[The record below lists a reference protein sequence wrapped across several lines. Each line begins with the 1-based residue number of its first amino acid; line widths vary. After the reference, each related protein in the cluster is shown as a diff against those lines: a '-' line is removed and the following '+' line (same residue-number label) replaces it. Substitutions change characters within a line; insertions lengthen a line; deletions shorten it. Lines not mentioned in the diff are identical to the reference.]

1 MRILLV
7 EDEEY
12 MAQAVAQVLEKNNY
26 AVDLAHDGEC
36 GLDCGLSGIY
46 DIIILDVMLPK
57 LSGFEILKILRQQ
70 KIFVPVLMLTTR
82 SETEDKVN
90 GLDLGADDYLTKP
103 FEMQELLARRRALAR
118 RRQEI
123 SLPSDCSFGDIL
135 LNPHTLSL
143 YCGSQSFK
151 LTLKESQLL
160 EMLMDARGG
169 VISKNRIIEKVWGF
183 DSDAED
189 RHVEVYISF
198 LRKKLKA
205 LDANTTIET
214 VRGMGYALKAGK
226 EQARCFKNE
235 SAGLSSPTWLC

>member
-12 MAQAVAQVLEKNNY
+12 MAQAVVQVLEKNNY
-26 AVDLAHDGEC
+26 AVDLAYDGEY

-46 DIIILDVMLPK
+46 DLIILDVMLPGC
-57 LSGFEILKILRQQ
+57 SGLEILKTLRREG
-70 KIFVPVLMLTTR
+70 IAVPVLLLTAR
-82 SETEDKVN
+82 SETADKVT
-90 GLDLGADDYLTKP
+90 GMDLGADDYLTKP
-103 FEMQELLARRRALAR
+103 FEMQELLARLRVLAR
-118 RRQEI
+118 RKPDI
-123 SLPSDCSFGDIL
+123 SAQSGFTFGDIL
-135 LNPHTLSL
+135 LNPYTLSL

-169 VISKNRIIEKVWGF
+169 VVSKSRIIEKVWGF
-183 DSDAED
+183 DSEAED

-205 LDANTTIET
+205 LGANTFVET
-214 VRGMGYALKAGK
+214 VRGMGYALRTGK
-226 EQARCFKNE
+226 E
-235 SAGLSSPTWLC
+235 

>member
-26 AVDLAHDGEC
+26 TVNLANDGEY
-36 GLDCGLSGIY
+36 GLDCALSGIY
-46 DIIILDVMLPK
+46 DIIILDIMLPGR
-57 LSGFEILKILRQQ
+57 SGLEILKTLRQE
-70 KIFVPVLMLTTR
+70 KIAVPVLLLTAK
-82 SETEDKVN
+82 SETEDKVT

-103 FEMQELLARRRALAR
+103 FEMQELLARLRVLAR
-118 RRQEI
+118 RKQEI
-123 SLPSDCSFGDIL
+123 TVQSGYEFGDVL
-135 LNPHTLSL
+135 LNPYTLSL
-143 YCGSQSFK
+143 FCGSQSFK

-169 VISKNRIIEKVWGF
+169 VISKDRIIEKVWGF
-183 DSDAED
+183 DSEAED

-205 LDANTTIET
+205 LGANTSIET
-214 VRGMGYALKAGK
+214 VRGIGYALRAGR
-226 EQARCFKNE
+226 A
-235 SAGLSSPTWLC
+235 

>member
-26 AVDLAHDGEC
+26 TVDLAHDGEY
-36 GLDCGLSGIY
+36 GLDCALSGIY
-46 DIIILDVMLPK
+46 DIIILDIMLPGR
-57 LSGFEILKILRQQ
+57 SGLEILKTLRQE
-70 KIFVPVLMLTTR
+70 KIAVPVLLLTAK
-82 SETEDKVN
+82 SETEDKVT

-103 FEMQELLARRRALAR
+103 FEMQELLARLRVLAR
-118 RRQEI
+118 RKQEI
-123 SLPSDCSFGDIL
+123 TVQSGYEFGDVL
-135 LNPHTLSL
+135 LNPYTLSL
-143 YCGSQSFK
+143 FCGSQSFK

-169 VISKNRIIEKVWGF
+169 VISKDRIIEKVWGF
-183 DSDAED
+183 DSEVED

-205 LDANTTIET
+205 LGANTSIET
-214 VRGMGYALKAGK
+214 VRGIGYALRAGR
-226 EQARCFKNE
+226 A
-235 SAGLSSPTWLC
+235 

>member
-26 AVDLAHDGEC
+26 TVDLAHDGEY
-36 GLDCGLSGIY
+36 GLDCARSGIY
-46 DIIILDVMLPK
+46 DIIILDIMLPGR
-57 LSGFEILKILRQQ
+57 SGLEILKILRQER
-70 KIFVPVLMLTTR
+70 IAAPVLLLTAM
-82 SETEDKVN
+82 SETEDKVT

-103 FEMQELLARRRALAR
+103 FEMQELLARLRVLAR
-118 RRQEI
+118 RKQEI
-123 SLPSDCSFGDIL
+123 SVQNGCVFGDIQ
-135 LNPHTLSL
+135 LNPYTLSL
-143 YCGSQSFK
+143 FCGSQSFK

-169 VISKNRIIEKVWGF
+169 VLSKDRIIEKVWGF

-205 LDANTTIET
+205 LGAATSIET
-214 VRGMGYALKAGK
+214 VRGVGYALRSGR
-226 EQARCFKNE
+226 E
-235 SAGLSSPTWLC
+235 

>member
-26 AVDLAHDGEC
+26 TVDLAHDGEY
-36 GLDCGLSGIY
+36 GLDCALSGIY
-46 DIIILDVMLPK
+46 DIIILDIMLPGR
-57 LSGFEILKILRQQ
+57 SGLEILKTLRQE
-70 KIFVPVLMLTTR
+70 KIAVPVLLLTAK
-82 SETEDKVN
+82 SETADKVT

-103 FEMQELLARRRALAR
+103 FEMQELLARLRVLAR
-118 RRQEI
+118 RKQEI
-123 SLPSDCSFGDIL
+123 TVQSGYEFGDVL
-135 LNPHTLSL
+135 LNPYTLSL
-143 YCGSQSFK
+143 FCGSQSFK

-169 VISKNRIIEKVWGF
+169 VISKDRIIEKVWGF
-183 DSDAED
+183 DSEAED

-205 LDANTTIET
+205 LGANTSIET
-214 VRGMGYALKAGK
+214 VRGIGYALRAGR
-226 EQARCFKNE
+226 A
-235 SAGLSSPTWLC
+235 

>member
-12 MAQAVAQVLEKNNY
+12 MAQAVAQVLGKNNY
-26 AVDLAHDGEC
+26 TVDLAHDGEY
-36 GLDCGLSGIY
+36 GLDCALSGIY
-46 DIIILDVMLPK
+46 DIVILDIMLPGR
-57 LSGFEILKILRQQ
+57 SGLEILKTLRQE
-70 KIFVPVLMLTTR
+70 KIAVPVLLLTAKG
-82 SETEDKVN
+82 ETEDKVT

-103 FEMQELLARRRALAR
+103 FEMQELLARLRVLAR
-118 RRQEI
+118 RKQEI
-123 SLPSDCSFGDIL
+123 FTQSGYVLGDIH
-135 LNPHTLSL
+135 LNPYTLSL
-143 YCGSQSFK
+143 YCGNQSFK

-169 VISKNRIIEKVWGF
+169 VISKDRIIEKVWGF

-205 LDANTTIET
+205 LGADTSIET
-214 VRGMGYALKAGK
+214 VRGMGYALRAG
-226 EQARCFKNE
+226 R
-235 SAGLSSPTWLC
+235 

>member
-12 MAQAVAQVLEKNNY
+12 MAQAVAQVLGKNNY
-26 AVDLAHDGEC
+26 TVDLAHDGEY
-36 GLDCGLSGIY
+36 GLDCALSGIY
-46 DIIILDVMLPK
+46 DIIILDIMLPGH
-57 LSGFEILKILRQQ
+57 SGLEILKTLRQER
-70 KIFVPVLMLTTR
+70 IAVPVLLLTAK
-82 SETEDKVN
+82 SETEDKVI

-103 FEMQELLARRRALAR
+103 FEMQELLARLRVLAR
-118 RRQEI
+118 RKQEI
-123 SLPSDCSFGDIL
+123 SAQSGYAFGDIL
-135 LNPHTLSL
+135 LNPYTLSL

-169 VISKNRIIEKVWGF
+169 VISKDRIIEKVWEF

-205 LDANTTIET
+205 LGADTSIGT
-214 VRGMGYALKAGK
+214 VRGMGYALRAG
-226 EQARCFKNE
+226 R
-235 SAGLSSPTWLC
+235 

>member
-26 AVDLAHDGEC
+26 AVDLAYDGEY

-46 DIIILDVMLPK
+46 DLIILDVMLPGC
-57 LSGFEILKILRQQ
+57 SGLEILKTLRREG
-70 KIFVPVLMLTTR
+70 IAVPVLLLTAR
-82 SETEDKVN
+82 SETADKVT

-103 FEMQELLARRRALAR
+103 FEMQELLARLRVLAR
-118 RRQEI
+118 RKPDI
-123 SLPSDCSFGDIL
+123 SAQSGFMFGDIL
-135 LNPHTLSL
+135 LNPYTLSL
-143 YCGSQSFK
+143 YCRSQSFK

-169 VISKNRIIEKVWGF
+169 VVSKSRIIEKVWGF
-183 DSDAED
+183 DSEAED

-205 LDANTTIET
+205 LEANTFVET
-214 VRGMGYALKAGK
+214 VRGMGYALRTGK
-226 EQARCFKNE
+226 E
-235 SAGLSSPTWLC
+235 

>member
-26 AVDLAHDGEC
+26 AVDLAYDGEY

-46 DIIILDVMLPK
+46 DLIILDVMLPGC
-57 LSGFEILKILRQQ
+57 SGLEILKTLRREG
-70 KIFVPVLMLTTR
+70 IAVPVLLLTAR
-82 SETEDKVN
+82 SETADKVT
-90 GLDLGADDYLTKP
+90 GMDLGADDYLTKP
-103 FEMQELLARRRALAR
+103 FEMQELLARLRVLAR
-118 RRQEI
+118 RKPDI
-123 SLPSDCSFGDIL
+123 SAQSGFTFGDIL
-135 LNPHTLSL
+135 LNPYTLSL

-169 VISKNRIIEKVWGF
+169 VVSKSRIIEKVWGF
-183 DSDAED
+183 DSEAED

-205 LDANTTIET
+205 LEANTFVET
-214 VRGMGYALKAGK
+214 VRGMGYALRTGK
-226 EQARCFKNE
+226 E
-235 SAGLSSPTWLC
+235 

>member
-26 AVDLAHDGEC
+26 TVDLAHDGEY

-46 DIIILDVMLPK
+46 DIIILDVMLPGC
-57 LSGFEILKILRQQ
+57 SGFEILKTLRRE
-70 KIFVPVLMLTTR
+70 KITVPVLLLTAK
-82 SETEDKVN
+82 SETEDKVA

-103 FEMQELLARRRALAR
+103 FEMQELLARLRVLAR
-118 RRQEI
+118 RKQEI
-123 SLPSDCSFGDIL
+123 SVQSGCVFGDIL
-135 LNPHTLSL
+135 LNPYTLSL
-143 YCGSQSFK
+143 FCGSQSFK

-160 EMLMDARGG
+160 EILIDARGG
-169 VISKNRIIEKVWGF
+169 VISKDRIIEKVWGF

-205 LDANTTIET
+205 LGANTSIET
-214 VRGMGYALKAGK
+214 VRGMGYALRAGRK
-226 EQARCFKNE
+226 
-235 SAGLSSPTWLC
+235 

>member
-12 MAQAVAQVLEKNNY
+12 MAQAVAQVLGKNNY
-26 AVDLAHDGEC
+26 TVDLAHDGEY
-36 GLDCGLSGIY
+36 GLDCALSGIY
-46 DIIILDVMLPK
+46 DIVILDIMLPGR
-57 LSGFEILKILRQQ
+57 SGLEILKTLRQER
-70 KIFVPVLMLTTR
+70 IAVPVLLLTAKG
-82 SETEDKVN
+82 ETEDKVT

-103 FEMQELLARRRALAR
+103 FEMQELLARLRVLAR
-118 RRQEI
+118 RKQEI
-123 SLPSDCSFGDIL
+123 SVQNGYAFGDTH
-135 LNPHTLSL
+135 LNPYTLSL
-143 YCGSQSFK
+143 YCGNQSFK

-169 VISKNRIIEKVWGF
+169 VISKDRIIEKVWGF

-205 LDANTTIET
+205 LGADTSIET
-214 VRGMGYALKAGK
+214 VRGMGYALRAGRGTPCSK
-226 EQARCFKNE
+226 
-235 SAGLSSPTWLC
+235 S

>member
-26 AVDLAHDGEC
+26 AVDLAPDGEC

-57 LSGFEILKILRQQ
+57 RSGFEILKILRQQ
-70 KIFVPVLMLTTR
+70 KIFVPVLMLTAR

-103 FEMQELLARRRALAR
+103 FEMQELLARLRALAR

-198 LRKKLKA
+198 LRKKLKV

>member
-57 LSGFEILKILRQQ
+57 RSGFEILKILRQQ

-103 FEMQELLARRRALAR
+103 FEMQELLARLRALAR

-226 EQARCFKNE
+226 EQAKCFKN
-235 SAGLSSPTWLC
+235 

>member
-7 EDEEY
+7 EDEIY

-26 AVDLAHDGEC
+26 TVDLAHDGEY
-36 GLDCGLSGIY
+36 GLDCALSGIY
-46 DIIILDVMLPK
+46 DMIILDIMLPGR
-57 LSGFEILKILRQQ
+57 SGLDILNTLRQE
-70 KIFVPVLMLTTR
+70 KLAVPILLLTAK
-82 SETEDKVN
+82 SETEDKVT

-103 FEMQELLARRRALAR
+103 FDMPELLARLRVLAR
-118 RRQEI
+118 RKQEI
-123 SLPSDCSFGDIL
+123 SFQNNCSFGDIVL
-135 LNPHTLSL
+135 DPHALSL
-143 YCGSQSFK
+143 HCGNQSFK

-160 EMLMDARGG
+160 EMLIDARGG

-205 LDANTTIET
+205 LDTDTFIET
-214 VRGMGYALKAGK
+214 VRGMGYALRAG
-226 EQARCFKNE
+226 R
-235 SAGLSSPTWLC
+235 S